1 MAVKE
6 ITVDEKLCQFIK
18 EYGNDRCSLELLRF
32 LGRHP
37 HARFCRLAIVPA
49 LSARSLDMQE
59 ALRHLMDKGLVTEYA
74 ANGVHFYSLT
84 EDESLRSL
92 ALGLAALDWHQWQLM
107 LEQTRR
113 HNEVGY

>member
-6 ITVDEKLCQFIK
+6 LSLEEKLCQFIR
-18 EYGNDRCSLELLRF
+18 EYGDDWCSLELLRF

-37 HARFCRLAIVPA
+37 HTRFCRLAIVPA
-49 LSARSLDMQE
+49 VNRGTLDIE
-59 ALRHLMDKGLVTEYA
+59 GALRHLMDKGLVTVHA

-92 ALGLAALDWHQWQLM
+92 ALSLAALDWRRWQLM

-113 HNEVGY
+113 HNEVGC